1 MLKMYLP
8 ARQLNQGRVMA
19 AQGSI
24 LGNAVIR
31 KEDPG
36 LLTGS
41 NEYVDDLDIDAAQIV
56 FVRSTMA
63 HAILLEV
70 DISEAVNMP
79 GVLAVYTA
87 ENLELTAVNQS
98 EFMDPSMN
106 RPPLASGRV
115 RFVGDIIAAV
125 VAESKSQGVDAA
137 EQIIVDYDPLPANA
151 DIEDA
156 VADDAPIL
164 WEGAENNV
172 CFAIGNEYDGPDV
185 TEGADV
191 VVSERIVTQR
201 LAGVPMEPN
210 GCVAI
215 PEGDSMTFYASTQA
229 AHGLRDGLA
238 PNLGLEPDN
247 LRVIAPWVG
256 GGFGP
261 KAGLYIEYILCGK
274 AAQQLNQ
281 PVRWAEQRGEN
292 MVSMAQGRAMV
303 MNAEMGVNNDGS
315 IVGLKARVV
324 ADAGAYP
331 AIGAVLPM
339 LTMQLSQAV
348 YDIPAIDFF
357 AQSVVTNT
365 TFIGAYRGAGRP
377 EATQMVERVLDKAA
391 AAIGMDPAEIRR
403 KNYLQPDAFPLTTL
417 VGANYDSGEYERS
430 LDAVLEASG
439 YSELRAEQTRRR
451 ETNDPMLLGIGV
463 SSYGEVTA
471 PIGLHVEYGSCE
483 INDDGSATIK
493 VGTSSH
499 GQGHDTAFSM
509 LVNDVL
515 GIPMDQVNHVDADT
529 ETVARGSG
537 TMGSRSLQAGGS
549 AVYEASKVVLEKGK
563 QLAAALLEAS
573 ADDIVVGDG
582 ALQVAGVP
590 AKSVS
595 WAELASAAAE
605 QEIEG
610 GLAHELDFD
619 GTDSTYPFGSHVAVV
634 EVDSETGEVELLRHI
649 AVDDCGTILNPMLVH
664 GQQHGGIAQG
674 VAQALWEH
682 VQYDEDANPVSASLM
697 DYLMPSAA
705 DLPSFEVSNTE
716 TASPRNPLGAKG
728 IGESGTIGSTPA
740 VHNAVCDAL
749 VHLGVEHIDMPCTPQ
764 AVWKALQDA

>member
-1 MLKMYLP
+1 M
-8 ARQLNQGRVMA
+8 
-19 AQGSI
+19 
-24 LGNAVIR
+24 
-31 KEDPG
+31 
-36 LLTGS
+36 
-41 NEYVDDLDIDAAQIV
+41 
-56 FVRSTMA
+56 
-63 HAILLEV
+63 
-70 DISEAVNMP
+70 
-79 GVLAVYTA
+79 
-87 ENLELTAVNQS
+87 
-98 EFMDPSMN
+98 
-106 RPPLASGRV
+106 
-115 RFVGDIIAAV
+115 
-125 VAESKSQGVDAA
+125 
-137 EQIIVDYDPLPANA
+137 
-151 DIEDA
+151 
-156 VADDAPIL
+156 
-164 WEGAENNV
+164 
-172 CFAIGNEYDGPDV
+172 
-185 TEGADV
+185 
-191 VVSERIVTQR
+191 
-201 LAGVPMEPN
+201 
-210 GCVAI
+210 
-215 PEGDSMTFYASTQA
+215 
-229 AHGLRDGLA
+229 
-238 PNLGLEPDN
+238 
-247 LRVIAPWVG
+247 
-256 GGFGP
+256 
-261 KAGLYIEYILCGK
+261 
-274 AAQQLNQ
+274 
-281 PVRWAEQRGEN
+281 
-292 MVSMAQGRAMV
+292 
-303 MNAEMGVNNDGS
+303 
-315 IVGLKARVV
+315 
-324 ADAGAYP
+324 
-331 AIGAVLPM
+331 
-339 LTMQLSQAV
+339 
-348 YDIPAIDFF
+348 
-357 AQSVVTNT
+357 TNT

-439 YSELRAEQTRRR
+439 YSELRDEQTRRR

-463 SSYGEVTA
+463 SSYVEVTA

-563 QLAAALLEAS
+563 QLAATLLEAS

>member
-1 MLKMYLP
+1 
-8 ARQLNQGRVMA
+8 MA

-24 LGNAVIR
+24 LGNAVTR

-41 NEYVDDLDIDAAQIV
+41 NHYVDDLDIDAARIV

-63 HAILLEV
+63 HASLLEV

-79 GVLAVYTA
+79 GVLAVYTSD
-87 ENLELTAVNQS
+87 NLEMPAVNQS
-98 EFMDPSMN
+98 EFMAPSMN
-106 RPPLASGRV
+106 RPPLAVGRV

-125 VAESKSQGVDAA
+125 VAESHSQAVDAA
-137 EQIIVDYDPLPANA
+137 EQVIVDYDPLPANA
-151 DIEDA
+151 DIEA
-156 VADDAPIL
+156 ALADDAHIL

-185 TEGADV
+185 TEGADT

-238 PNLGLEPDN
+238 PNLGMEPEN
-247 LRVIAPWVG
+247 LRVVAPWVG

-261 KAGLYIEYILCGK
+261 KAGLYIEFILCGK
-274 AAQQLNQ
+274 AAQELTR
-281 PVRWAEQRGEN
+281 PVRWTEQRGEN
-292 MVSMAQGRAMV
+292 MLSMAQGRAMV
-303 MNAEMGVNNDGS
+303 MTADLGVNSDGS

-331 AIGAVLPM
+331 AIGAILPM

-357 AQSVVTNT
+357 AQSVLTNT
-365 TFIGAYRGAGRP
+365 TVIGAYRGAGRP
-377 EATQMVERVLDKAA
+377 EATQMVERILDKAA
-391 AAIGMDPAEIRR
+391 NAIGMDPAELRR
-403 KNYLQPDAFPLTTL
+403 KNYIQPDAFPLTTL

-439 YSELRAEQTRRR
+439 YADLRAEQARRR
-451 ETNDPMLLGIGV
+451 EANDPMMLGIGV
-463 SSYGEVTA
+463 SSYVEVTA

-509 LVNDVL
+509 IVNDVL
-515 GIPMDQVNHVDADT
+515 GIPMDQVTHVDADT
-529 ETVARGSG
+529 EEVARGSG
-537 TMGSRSLQAGGS
+537 TLGSRSLQAGGS
-549 AVYEASKVVLEKGK
+549 AIYEASQVVLEKGK
-563 QLAAALLEAS
+563 QLAASLLEAS
-573 ADDIVVGDG
+573 ADDIVVGEG

-590 AKSVS
+590 AKSIS
-595 WAELASAAAE
+595 WADLATAAVE

-619 GTDSTYPFGSHVAVV
+619 GTDATYPFGSHVAVV
-634 EVDSETGEVELLRHI
+634 EIDRETGHVELLRHV
-649 AVDDCGTILNPMLVH
+649 AVDDCGTILNPMLVN

-674 VAQALWEH
+674 IAQALWEH
-682 VQYDEDANPVSASLM
+682 VQYDEDANPVTASLM

-705 DLPSFEVSNTE
+705 ELPSFEVSNTE

-740 VHNAVCDAL
+740 VHNAVCDA
-749 VHLGVEHIDMPCTPQ
+749 VAHLGIEHVDMPCTPQ
-764 AVWKALQDA
+764 AVWRALQDA

>member
-1 MLKMYLP
+1 
-8 ARQLNQGRVMA
+8 MA

-24 LGNAVIR
+24 LGNAVTR

-151 DIEDA
+151 DIEAA
-156 VADDAPIL
+156 VADDAQIL

-463 SSYGEVTA
+463 SSYVEVTA

-563 QLAAALLEAS
+563 QLAATLLEAS

>member
-1 MLKMYLP
+1 
-8 ARQLNQGRVMA
+8 MA

-24 LGNAVIR
+24 LGNAVTR

-151 DIEDA
+151 DIEAA

-303 MNAEMGVNNDGS
+303 MNAEMGVNKDGS

-357 AQSVVTNT
+357 AQAVATNT

-463 SSYGEVTA
+463 SSYVEVTA

-563 QLAAALLEAS
+563 QLAATLLEAS

>member
-1 MLKMYLP
+1 
-8 ARQLNQGRVMA
+8 MA

-24 LGNAVIR
+24 LGNAVTR

-41 NEYVDDLDIDAAQIV
+41 NAYVDDLDIDSVRIV

-63 HAILLEV
+63 HASLLEV
-70 DISEAVNMP
+70 DTSEAINMP
-79 GVLAVYTA
+79 GVLAVYTSD
-87 ENLELTAVNQS
+87 NLNMDAVNQS

-106 RPPLASGRV
+106 RPPLAVDRV

-125 VAESKSQGVDAA
+125 VAESHSQAADAA
-137 EQIIVDYDPLPANA
+137 EQVIIDYDPLPANA
-151 DIEDA
+151 DIEAALEEGTD
-156 VADDAPIL
+156 IL
-164 WEGAENNV
+164 WEGAESNV

-185 TEGADV
+185 NEGADT

-238 PNLGLEPDN
+238 PSIGLEPDN

-261 KAGLYIEYILCGK
+261 KAGLYIEFILCAK
-274 AAQQLNQ
+274 AAQELNR
-281 PVRWAEQRGEN
+281 PVKWTEQRGEN
-292 MVSMAQGRAMV
+292 MLSMAQGRAMV
-303 MNAEMGVNNDGS
+303 MNAELGVNNDGS

-331 AIGAVLPM
+331 AIGAILPM

-377 EATQMVERVLDKAA
+377 EATQMVERILDKAA
-391 AAIGMDPAEIRR
+391 NAIGMDPAELRR
-403 KNYLQPDAFPLTTL
+403 KNYLQPEAFPLTTL

-439 YSELRAEQTRRR
+439 YADLRAEQKRRR
-451 ETNDPMLLGIGV
+451 ESDDPMLLGIGV
-463 SSYGEVTA
+463 SSYVEVTA

-509 LVNDVL
+509 IVNDVL
-515 GIPMDQVNHVDADT
+515 GIAMDEVTHIDADT
-529 ETVARGSG
+529 EEVARGAG

-549 AVYEASKVVLEKGK
+549 AIYEASQVVLEKGK
-563 QLAAALLEAS
+563 QLAASLLEAS
-573 ADDIVVGDG
+573 AEDIVVGEG

-590 AKSVS
+590 AKSIS
-595 WAELASAAAE
+595 WADLASAAVE

-634 EVDSETGEVELLRHI
+634 EIDRDTGHVELLRHI

-674 VAQALWEH
+674 IAQALWEH
-682 VQYDEDANPVSASLM
+682 VQYDEDANPVTASLM

-705 DLPSFEVSNTE
+705 ELPSFEVSNTE

-740 VHNAVCDAL
+740 VHNAVCDA
-749 VHLGVEHIDMPCTPQ
+749 VAHLGIEHVDMPCTPQ

>member
-1 MLKMYLP
+1 
-8 ARQLNQGRVMA
+8 MA

-24 LGNAVIR
+24 LGNAVTR

-36 LLTGS
+36 LLTGA
-41 NEYVDDLDIDAAQIV
+41 NDYVDDLDIDSVQIV

-63 HAILLEV
+63 HASLLGV
-70 DISEAVNMP
+70 DTSEAVNMP
-79 GVLAVYTA
+79 GVVAVYTA
-87 ENLELTAVNQS
+87 DNLSMDAVNQS

-106 RPPLASGRV
+106 RPPLAVGRV
-115 RFVGDIIAAV
+115 RFVGDIVAAV
-125 VAESKSQGVDAA
+125 VAESHSQAVDAA
-137 EQIIVDYDPLPANA
+137 EQVIVDYDPLPANA
-151 DIEDA
+151 DIEA
-156 VADDAPIL
+156 ALGDDADVL
-164 WEGAENNV
+164 WEGAESNV

-185 TEGADV
+185 NEGADA
-191 VVSERIVTQR
+191 VVSQRIVTQR

-238 PNLGLEPDN
+238 PSIGLEPEN

-261 KAGLYIEYILCGK
+261 KAGLYIEQILCAK
-274 AAQQLNQ
+274 AAQELNQ
-281 PVRWAEQRGEN
+281 PVKWTEQRGEN
-292 MVSMAQGRAMV
+292 MLSMAQGRAMV
-303 MNAEMGVNNDGS
+303 MNAELGVNNDGS

-331 AIGAVLPM
+331 AIGAILPM

-348 YDIPAIDFF
+348 YNIPAIDFF

-377 EATQMVERVLDKAA
+377 EATQMVERILDKAA
-391 AAIGMDPAEIRR
+391 NAIGMDPAELRR

-439 YSELRAEQTRRR
+439 YADLRAEQTRRR
-451 ETNDPMLLGIGV
+451 ESDDPKLLGIGV
-463 SSYGEVTA
+463 SSYVEVTA

-509 LVNDVL
+509 IVNDVL
-515 GIPMDQVNHVDADT
+515 GIPMDEVNHVDADT
-529 ETVARGSG
+529 QEVARGAG
-537 TMGSRSLQAGGS
+537 TLGSRSLQAGGS
-549 AVYEASKVVLEKGK
+549 AIYEASQVVLEKGK
-563 QLAAALLEAS
+563 QLAASLLEAS
-573 ADDIVVGDG
+573 AEDIVVGEG

-590 AKSVS
+590 AKSIS
-595 WAELASAAAE
+595 WADLASAAVE

-619 GTDSTYPFGSHVAVV
+619 GTDATYPFGSHVAVV
-634 EVDSETGEVELLRHI
+634 EIDRETGHVELLRHI
-649 AVDDCGTILNPMLVH
+649 AVDDCGTILNPMLVN

-674 VAQALWEH
+674 IAQALWEH
-682 VQYDEDANPVSASLM
+682 VQYDEDANPITASLM

-705 DLPSFEVSNTE
+705 ELPSFEVSNTE

-740 VHNAVCDAL
+740 VHNAVCDA
-749 VHLGVEHIDMPCTPQ
+749 VAHLGVEHVDMPCTPQ
-764 AVWKALQDA
+764 AVWQALQSV

>member
-1 MLKMYLP
+1 
-8 ARQLNQGRVMA
+8 MA

-24 LGNAVIR
+24 LGNAVTR

-41 NEYVDDLDIDAAQIV
+41 NDYVDDLDIESAQIV

-63 HAILLEV
+63 HASLLEV
-70 DISEAVNMP
+70 DTSEAVNMP
-79 GVLAVYTA
+79 GVLAVYTSD
-87 ENLELTAVNQS
+87 NLSMEATNQS

-106 RPPLASGRV
+106 RPPLAVGRV
-115 RFVGDIIAAV
+115 RFVGDIVAAI
-125 VAESKSQGVDAA
+125 VAESHSAAVDAA
-137 EQIIVDYDPLPANA
+137 EQVIVDYDPLPANA
-151 DIEDA
+151 DIEAALGDG
-156 VADDAPIL
+156 ADIL
-164 WEGAENNV
+164 WEGAESNV

-185 TEGADV
+185 NEGADA
-191 VVSERIVTQR
+191 VVSQRIVTQR

-215 PEGDSMTFYASTQA
+215 PEGDSMTFYASTQT

-238 PNLGLEPDN
+238 PNIGLDPEN

-261 KAGLYIEYILCGK
+261 KAGLYIEHILCAK
-274 AAQQLNQ
+274 AAQELDT
-281 PVRWAEQRGEN
+281 PVKWTEQRGEN
-292 MVSMAQGRAMV
+292 MLAMAQGRAMV
-303 MNAEMGVNNDGS
+303 MNAELGVNNDGS

-331 AIGAVLPM
+331 AIGAILPM

-348 YDIPAIDFF
+348 YNIPAIDFF

-377 EATQMVERVLDKAA
+377 EATQMVERILDKAA
-391 AAIGMDPAEIRR
+391 NAIGMDPAELRR

-439 YSELRAEQTRRR
+439 YADLRAEQTRRR
-451 ETNDPMLLGIGV
+451 ESDDPKLLGIGV
-463 SSYGEVTA
+463 SSYVEVTA

-509 LVNDVL
+509 IVNDVL
-515 GIPMDQVNHVDADT
+515 GIPMDEVNHVDADT
-529 ETVARGSG
+529 EEVARGAG
-537 TMGSRSLQAGGS
+537 TLGSRSLQAGGS
-549 AVYEASKVVLEKGK
+549 AIYEASQVVLEKGK
-563 QLAAALLEAS
+563 QLAASLLEAS
-573 ADDIVVGDG
+573 AEDIVVGEG

-590 AKSVS
+590 AKSIS
-595 WAELASAAAE
+595 WADLASAAVE

-619 GTDSTYPFGSHVAVV
+619 GSDATYPFGSHVAVV
-634 EVDSETGEVELLRHI
+634 EIDRETGEVDLLRHI
-649 AVDDCGTILNPMLVH
+649 AVDDCGTILNPMLVN

-674 VAQALWEH
+674 IAQALWEH
-682 VQYDEDANPVSASLM
+682 VQYDEDANPVTASLM

-705 DLPSFEVSNTE
+705 ELPSFEVSNTE

-740 VHNAVCDAL
+740 VHNAVCDA
-749 VHLGVEHIDMPCTPQ
+749 VAHLGVEHVDMPCTPQ
-764 AVWKALQDA
+764 AVWQALQSV

>member
-1 MLKMYLP
+1 
-8 ARQLNQGRVMA
+8 MA

-24 LGNAVIR
+24 LGNAVTR

-151 DIEDA
+151 DIEAA

-303 MNAEMGVNNDGS
+303 MNAEMGVNKDGS

-439 YSELRAEQTRRR
+439 YGELRAEQTRRR

-463 SSYGEVTA
+463 SSYVEVTA

-563 QLAAALLEAS
+563 QLAATLLEAS

>member
-1 MLKMYLP
+1 
-8 ARQLNQGRVMA
+8 MA

-24 LGNAVIR
+24 LGNAVTR

-87 ENLELTAVNQS
+87 ENLELTPVNQS

-151 DIEDA
+151 DIEAA

-172 CFAIGNEYDGPDV
+172 CFAIGNEYDGPEV

-463 SSYGEVTA
+463 SSYVEVTA

-563 QLAAALLEAS
+563 QLAATLLEAS

>member
-1 MLKMYLP
+1 
-8 ARQLNQGRVMA
+8 MA

-24 LGNAVIR
+24 LGNAVTR

-41 NEYVDDLDIDAAQIV
+41 NHYVDDLDIDAARIV

-63 HAILLEV
+63 HASLLEV
-70 DISEAVNMP
+70 DISEAGNMP
-79 GVLAVYTA
+79 GVLAVYTSD
-87 ENLELTAVNQS
+87 NLEMPAVNQS

-106 RPPLASGRV
+106 RPPLAVGRV

-125 VAESKSQGVDAA
+125 VAESHSQAVDAA
-137 EQIIVDYDPLPANA
+137 EQVIVDYDPLPANA
-151 DIEDA
+151 DIEA
-156 VADDAPIL
+156 ALADDAQIL

-185 TEGADV
+185 TEGADT

-238 PNLGLEPDN
+238 PNLGMEPEN
-247 LRVIAPWVG
+247 LRVVAPWVG

-261 KAGLYIEYILCGK
+261 KAGLYIEFILCGK
-274 AAQQLNQ
+274 AAQELTR
-281 PVRWAEQRGEN
+281 PVRWTEQRGEN
-292 MVSMAQGRAMV
+292 MLSMAQGRAMV
-303 MNAEMGVNNDGS
+303 MTADLGVNSDGS

-331 AIGAVLPM
+331 AIGAILPM

-357 AQSVVTNT
+357 AQSVLTNT
-365 TFIGAYRGAGRP
+365 TVIGAYRGAGRP
-377 EATQMVERVLDKAA
+377 EATQMVERILDKAA
-391 AAIGMDPAEIRR
+391 NAIGMDPAELRR
-403 KNYLQPDAFPLTTL
+403 KNYIQPDAFPLTTL

-439 YSELRAEQTRRR
+439 YADLRAEQARRR
-451 ETNDPMLLGIGV
+451 EANDPMMLGIGV
-463 SSYGEVTA
+463 SSYVEVTA

-509 LVNDVL
+509 IVNDVL
-515 GIPMDQVNHVDADT
+515 GIPMDQVTHVDADT
-529 ETVARGSG
+529 EEVARGSG
-537 TMGSRSLQAGGS
+537 TLGSRSLQAGGS
-549 AVYEASKVVLEKGK
+549 AIYEASQVVLEKGK
-563 QLAAALLEAS
+563 QLAASLLEAS
-573 ADDIVVGDG
+573 ADDIVVGEG

-590 AKSVS
+590 AKSIS
-595 WAELASAAAE
+595 WADLATAAVE

-619 GTDSTYPFGSHVAVV
+619 GTDATYPFGSHVAVV
-634 EVDSETGEVELLRHI
+634 EIDRETGHVELLRHV
-649 AVDDCGTILNPMLVH
+649 AVDDCGTILNPMLVN

-674 VAQALWEH
+674 IAQALWEH
-682 VQYDEDANPVSASLM
+682 VQYDEDANPVTASLM

-705 DLPSFEVSNTE
+705 ELPSFEVSNTE

-740 VHNAVCDAL
+740 VHNAVCDA
-749 VHLGVEHIDMPCTPQ
+749 VAHLGIEHVDMPCTPQ
-764 AVWKALQDA
+764 AVWRALQDA

>member
-1 MLKMYLP
+1 
-8 ARQLNQGRVMA
+8 MA

-24 LGNAVIR
+24 LGNAVTR

-41 NEYVDDLDIDAAQIV
+41 NHYVDDLDIDAARIV

-63 HAILLEV
+63 HASLLEV

-79 GVLAVYTA
+79 GVLAVYTSD
-87 ENLELTAVNQS
+87 NLEMPAVNQS

-106 RPPLASGRV
+106 RPPLAVGRV

-125 VAESKSQGVDAA
+125 VAESHSQAVDAA
-137 EQIIVDYDPLPANA
+137 EQVIVDYDPLPANA
-151 DIEDA
+151 DIEA
-156 VADDAPIL
+156 ALADDAHIL

-185 TEGADV
+185 TEGADT

-238 PNLGLEPDN
+238 PNLGMEPEN
-247 LRVIAPWVG
+247 LRVVAPWVG

-261 KAGLYIEYILCGK
+261 KAGLYIEFILCGK
-274 AAQQLNQ
+274 AAQELTR
-281 PVRWAEQRGEN
+281 PVRWTEQRGEN
-292 MVSMAQGRAMV
+292 MLSMAQGRAMV
-303 MNAEMGVNNDGS
+303 MTADLGVNSDGS

-331 AIGAVLPM
+331 AIGAILPM

-357 AQSVVTNT
+357 AQSVLTNT
-365 TFIGAYRGAGRP
+365 TVIGAYRGAGRP
-377 EATQMVERVLDKAA
+377 EATQMVERILDKAA
-391 AAIGMDPAEIRR
+391 NAIGMDPAELRR
-403 KNYLQPDAFPLTTL
+403 KNYIQPDAFPLTTL

-439 YSELRAEQTRRR
+439 YADLRAEQARRR
-451 ETNDPMLLGIGV
+451 EANDPMMLGIGV
-463 SSYGEVTA
+463 SSYVEVTA

-509 LVNDVL
+509 IVNDVL
-515 GIPMDQVNHVDADT
+515 GIPMDQVTHVDADT
-529 ETVARGSG
+529 EEVARGSG
-537 TMGSRSLQAGGS
+537 TLGSRSLQAGGS
-549 AVYEASKVVLEKGK
+549 AIYEASQVVLEKGK
-563 QLAAALLEAS
+563 QLAASLLEAS
-573 ADDIVVGDG
+573 ADDIVVGEG

-590 AKSVS
+590 AKSIS
-595 WAELASAAAE
+595 WADLATAAVE

-619 GTDSTYPFGSHVAVV
+619 GTDATYPFGSHVAVV
-634 EVDSETGEVELLRHI
+634 EIDRETGHVELLRHV
-649 AVDDCGTILNPMLVH
+649 AVDDCGTILNPMLVN

-674 VAQALWEH
+674 IAQALWEH
-682 VQYDEDANPVSASLM
+682 VQYDEDANPVTASLM

-705 DLPSFEVSNTE
+705 ELPSFEGSNCD

-740 VHNAVCDAL
+740 VHNAVCDA
-749 VHLGVEHIDMPCTPQ
+749 VAHLGIEHVDMPCTPQ
-764 AVWKALQDA
+764 AVWRALQDA

>member
-1 MLKMYLP
+1 
-8 ARQLNQGRVMA
+8 MA

-24 LGNAVIR
+24 LGNAVTR

-41 NEYVDDLDIDAAQIV
+41 NAYVDDLDIDSVRIV

-63 HAILLEV
+63 HASLLEV
-70 DISEAVNMP
+70 DTSEAVNMP

-87 ENLELTAVNQS
+87 DNLNMDAVNQS

-106 RPPLASGRV
+106 RPPLAVDRV

-125 VAESKSQGVDAA
+125 IAESHSQAADAA
-137 EQIIVDYDPLPANA
+137 EQIIIDYDPLPANA
-151 DIEDA
+151 DIEAALEEGTD
-156 VADDAPIL
+156 IL
-164 WEGAENNV
+164 WEGAESNV

-185 TEGADV
+185 NEGADT

-238 PNLGLEPDN
+238 PSIGLEPDN

-261 KAGLYIEYILCGK
+261 KAGLYIEFILCAK
-274 AAQQLNQ
+274 AAQELNR
-281 PVRWAEQRGEN
+281 PVKWTEQRGEN
-292 MVSMAQGRAMV
+292 MLSMAQGRAMV
-303 MNAEMGVNNDGS
+303 MNAELGVNNDGS

-331 AIGAVLPM
+331 AIGAILPM

-377 EATQMVERVLDKAA
+377 EATQMVERILDKAA
-391 AAIGMDPAEIRR
+391 NAIGMDPAELRR
-403 KNYLQPDAFPLTTL
+403 KNYLQPEAFPLTTL

-439 YSELRAEQTRRR
+439 YADLRAEQKRRR
-451 ETNDPMLLGIGV
+451 ESDDPMLLGIGV
-463 SSYGEVTA
+463 SSYVEVTA

-509 LVNDVL
+509 IVNDVL
-515 GIPMDQVNHVDADT
+515 GIAMDDVTHIDADT
-529 ETVARGSG
+529 EEVARGAG

-549 AVYEASKVVLEKGK
+549 AIYEASQVVLEKGK
-563 QLAAALLEAS
+563 QLAASLLEAS
-573 ADDIVVGDG
+573 AEDIVVGEG

-590 AKSVS
+590 AKSIS
-595 WAELASAAAE
+595 WADLASAAVE

-634 EVDSETGEVELLRHI
+634 EIDRDTGHVELLRHI

-674 VAQALWEH
+674 IAQALWEH
-682 VQYDEDANPVSASLM
+682 VQYDEDANPVTASLM

-705 DLPSFEVSNTE
+705 ELPSFEVSNTE

-740 VHNAVCDAL
+740 VHNAVCDA
-749 VHLGVEHIDMPCTPQ
+749 VAHLGIEHVDMPCTPQ

>member
-1 MLKMYLP
+1 
-8 ARQLNQGRVMA
+8 MA

-24 LGNAVIR
+24 LGNAVTR

-41 NEYVDDLDIDAAQIV
+41 NAYVDDLDIDSVRIV

-63 HAILLEV
+63 HASLLEV
-70 DISEAVNMP
+70 DTSEAINMP

-87 ENLELTAVNQS
+87 DNLNMDAVNQS

-106 RPPLASGRV
+106 RPPLAVDRV

-125 VAESKSQGVDAA
+125 IAESQSQAADAA
-137 EQIIVDYDPLPANA
+137 EQIIIDYDPLPANA
-151 DIEDA
+151 DIEAALEEGTD
-156 VADDAPIL
+156 IL
-164 WEGAENNV
+164 WEGAESNV

-185 TEGADV
+185 NEGADT

-238 PNLGLEPDN
+238 PSIGLEPDN

-261 KAGLYIEYILCGK
+261 KAGLYIEFILCAK
-274 AAQQLNQ
+274 AAQELNR
-281 PVRWAEQRGEN
+281 PVKWTEQRGEN
-292 MVSMAQGRAMV
+292 MLSMAQGRAMV
-303 MNAEMGVNNDGS
+303 MNAELGVNNDGS

-331 AIGAVLPM
+331 AIGAILPM

-377 EATQMVERVLDKAA
+377 EATQMVERILDKAA
-391 AAIGMDPAEIRR
+391 NAIGMDPAELRR
-403 KNYLQPDAFPLTTL
+403 KNYLQPEAFPLTTL

-439 YSELRAEQTRRR
+439 YADLRAEQKRRR
-451 ETNDPMLLGIGV
+451 ESDDPMLLGIGV
-463 SSYGEVTA
+463 SSYVEVTA

-509 LVNDVL
+509 IVNDVL
-515 GIPMDQVNHVDADT
+515 GIAMDEVTHIDADT
-529 ETVARGSG
+529 EEVARGAG

-549 AVYEASKVVLEKGK
+549 AIYEASQVVLEKGK
-563 QLAAALLEAS
+563 QLAASLLEAS
-573 ADDIVVGDG
+573 AEDIVVGEG

-590 AKSVS
+590 AKSIS
-595 WAELASAAAE
+595 WADLASAAVE

-634 EVDSETGEVELLRHI
+634 EIDRDTGHVELLRHI

-674 VAQALWEH
+674 IAQALWEH
-682 VQYDEDANPVSASLM
+682 VQYDEDANPVTASLM

-705 DLPSFEVSNTE
+705 ELPSFEVSNTE

-740 VHNAVCDAL
+740 VHNAVCDA
-749 VHLGVEHIDMPCTPQ
+749 VAHLGIEHVDMPCTPQ
-764 AVWKALQDA
+764 AVWKALQNA

>member
-1 MLKMYLP
+1 
-8 ARQLNQGRVMA
+8 MA
-19 AQGSI
+19 SQGSI
-24 LGNAVIR
+24 LGNAVTR

-41 NEYVDDLDIDAAQIV
+41 NDYVDDLDIESAQIV

-63 HAILLEV
+63 HASLLEV
-70 DISEAVNMP
+70 DTSEAVNMP
-79 GVLAVYTA
+79 GVLAVYTSD
-87 ENLELTAVNQS
+87 NLGMDAINQS

-106 RPPLASGRV
+106 RPPLAVGRV
-115 RFVGDIIAAV
+115 RFVGDIVAAI
-125 VAESKSQGVDAA
+125 VAESHSQAVDAA
-137 EQIIVDYDPLPANA
+137 EQVIVDYDPLPANA
-151 DIEDA
+151 DIEAALGDG
-156 VADDAPIL
+156 ADIL
-164 WEGAENNV
+164 WEGAESNV

-185 TEGADV
+185 NEGADA
-191 VVSERIVTQR
+191 VVSQRIVTQR

-215 PEGDSMTFYASTQA
+215 PEGDSMTFYASTQT

-238 PNLGLEPDN
+238 PSIGLDPEN
-247 LRVIAPWVG
+247 LRVVAPWVG

-261 KAGLYIEYILCGK
+261 KAGLYIEHILCAK
-274 AAQQLNQ
+274 AAQELNT
-281 PVRWAEQRGEN
+281 PVKWTEQRGEN
-292 MVSMAQGRAMV
+292 MLAMAQGRAMV
-303 MNAEMGVNNDGS
+303 MNAELGVNNDGS

-331 AIGAVLPM
+331 AIGAILPM

-348 YDIPAIDFF
+348 YNIPAIDFF

-377 EATQMVERVLDKAA
+377 EATQMVERILDKAA
-391 AAIGMDPAEIRR
+391 NAIGMDPAELRR

-439 YSELRAEQTRRR
+439 YADLRAEQARRR
-451 ETNDPMLLGIGV
+451 ESDDPKLLGIGV
-463 SSYGEVTA
+463 SSYVEVTA

-509 LVNDVL
+509 IVNDVL
-515 GIPMDQVNHVDADT
+515 GIPMDEVNHVDADT
-529 ETVARGSG
+529 EEVARGAG
-537 TMGSRSLQAGGS
+537 TLGSRSLQAGGS
-549 AVYEASKVVLEKGK
+549 AIYEASQVVLEKGK
-563 QLAAALLEAS
+563 QLAASLLEAS
-573 ADDIVVGDG
+573 AEDIVVGEG

-590 AKSVS
+590 AKSIS
-595 WAELASAAAE
+595 WADLASAAVE

-619 GTDSTYPFGSHVAVV
+619 GSDATYPFGSHVAVV
-634 EVDSETGEVELLRHI
+634 EIDRETGHVDLLRHI
-649 AVDDCGTILNPMLVH
+649 AVDDCGTILTPMLVN

-674 VAQALWEH
+674 IAQALWEH
-682 VQYDEDANPVSASLM
+682 VQYDEDANPVTASLM

-705 DLPSFEVSNTE
+705 ELPSFEVSNTE

-740 VHNAVCDAL
+740 VHNAVCDA
-749 VHLGVEHIDMPCTPQ
+749 VAHLGVEHVDMPCTPQ
-764 AVWKALQDA
+764 TVWQALQSV

>member
-1 MLKMYLP
+1 
-8 ARQLNQGRVMA
+8 MA

-24 LGNAVIR
+24 LGNAVTR

-41 NEYVDDLDIDAAQIV
+41 NDYVDDLDIESAQIV

-63 HAILLEV
+63 HASLLEV
-70 DISEAVNMP
+70 DTSEAVNMP
-79 GVLAVYTA
+79 GVLAVYTSD
-87 ENLELTAVNQS
+87 NLGMDAINQS

-106 RPPLASGRV
+106 RPPLAVGRV
-115 RFVGDIIAAV
+115 RFVGDIVAAI
-125 VAESKSQGVDAA
+125 VAESHSQAVDAA

-151 DIEDA
+151 DIEAALGDG
-156 VADDAPIL
+156 ADIL
-164 WEGAENNV
+164 WEGAESNV

-185 TEGADV
+185 NEGADA
-191 VVSERIVTQR
+191 VVSQRIVTQR

-215 PEGDSMTFYASTQA
+215 PEGDSMTFYASTQT

-238 PNLGLEPDN
+238 PSIGLDPEN
-247 LRVIAPWVG
+247 LRVVAPWVG

-261 KAGLYIEYILCGK
+261 KAGLYIEHILCAK
-274 AAQQLNQ
+274 AAQELNT
-281 PVRWAEQRGEN
+281 PVKWTEQRGEN
-292 MVSMAQGRAMV
+292 MLAMAQGRAMV
-303 MNAEMGVNNDGS
+303 MNAELGVNNDGS

-331 AIGAVLPM
+331 AIGAILPM

-348 YDIPAIDFF
+348 YNIPAIDFF

-377 EATQMVERVLDKAA
+377 EATQMVERILDKAA
-391 AAIGMDPAEIRR
+391 NAIGMDPAELRR

-439 YSELRAEQTRRR
+439 YADLRAEQARRR
-451 ETNDPMLLGIGV
+451 ESDDPKLLGIGV
-463 SSYGEVTA
+463 SSYVEVTA

-509 LVNDVL
+509 IVNDVL
-515 GIPMDQVNHVDADT
+515 GIPMDEVNHVDADT
-529 ETVARGSG
+529 EEVARGAG
-537 TMGSRSLQAGGS
+537 TLGSRSLQAGGS
-549 AVYEASKVVLEKGK
+549 AIYEASQVVLEKGK
-563 QLAAALLEAS
+563 QLAASLLEAS
-573 ADDIVVGDG
+573 AEDIVVGEG

-590 AKSVS
+590 AKSIS
-595 WAELASAAAE
+595 WADLASAAVE

-619 GTDSTYPFGSHVAVV
+619 GSDATYPFGSHVAVV
-634 EVDSETGEVELLRHI
+634 EIDRETGHVDLLRHI
-649 AVDDCGTILNPMLVH
+649 AVDDCGTILNPMLVN

-674 VAQALWEH
+674 IAQALWEH
-682 VQYDEDANPVSASLM
+682 VQYDEDANPVTASLM

-705 DLPSFEVSNTE
+705 ELPSFEVSNTE

-740 VHNAVCDAL
+740 VHNAVCDA
-749 VHLGVEHIDMPCTPQ
+749 VAHLGVEHVDMPCTPQ
-764 AVWKALQDA
+764 TVWQALQSV

>member
-1 MLKMYLP
+1 
-8 ARQLNQGRVMA
+8 MA

-24 LGNAVIR
+24 LGNAVTR

-115 RFVGDIIAAV
+115 RFVGDIIAVV

-151 DIEDA
+151 DIEAA
-156 VADDAPIL
+156 VADDAAIL

-463 SSYGEVTA
+463 SSYVEVTA

-563 QLAAALLEAS
+563 QLAATLLEAS

>member
-1 MLKMYLP
+1 
-8 ARQLNQGRVMA
+8 MA

-24 LGNAVIR
+24 LGNAVTR

-151 DIEDA
+151 DIEAA

-303 MNAEMGVNNDGS
+303 MNAEMGVNKDGS

-463 SSYGEVTA
+463 SSYVEVTA

-563 QLAAALLEAS
+563 QLAATLLEAS
-573 ADDIVVGDG
+573 ADDIVVGDR

>member
-1 MLKMYLP
+1 
-8 ARQLNQGRVMA
+8 MA

-24 LGNAVIR
+24 LGNAVTR

-41 NEYVDDLDIDAAQIV
+41 NDYISDLDIDAAQVV

-63 HAILLEV
+63 HASLLEV
-70 DISEAVNMP
+70 DTSEATSMP

-87 ENLELTAVNQS
+87 DNLEIAAVNQS

-106 RPPLASGRV
+106 RPPLAVGRV
-115 RFVGDIIAAV
+115 RFVGDIVAAV
-125 VAESKSQGVDAA
+125 VAETHSQAVDAA
-137 EQIIVDYDPLPANA
+137 EQVVVDYDPLPANV
-151 DIEDA
+151 DIEA
-156 VADDAPIL
+156 AAAEGAQIL
-164 WEGAENNV
+164 WEGADSNV

-185 TEGADV
+185 TEGADA

-201 LAGVPMEPN
+201 LAGVPMEAN
-210 GCVAI
+210 GCLAI
-215 PEGDSMTFYASTQA
+215 PEGDSMTFYASTQT
-229 AHGLRDGLA
+229 AHGLRDALA
-238 PNLGLEPDN
+238 PNIGMEPEN
-247 LRVIAPWVG
+247 LHVIAPWVG

-261 KAGLYIEYILCGK
+261 KAGLYIEHVLCAK
-274 AAQQLNQ
+274 AAQELTR
-281 PVRWAEQRGEN
+281 PVRWIEQRGEN

-303 MNAEMGVNNDGS
+303 MNAELGVNNDGS

-331 AIGAVLPM
+331 AIGAILPM

-377 EATQMVERVLDKAA
+377 EATQMVERILDKAA
-391 AAIGMDPAEIRR
+391 NAIGMDPAELRR
-403 KNYLQPDAFPLTTL
+403 KNYLQPGAFPLTTL
-417 VGANYDSGEYERS
+417 VGANYDSGEYERA

-439 YSELRAEQTRRR
+439 YSDLRAEQARRR
-451 ETNDPMLLGIGV
+451 EADDPMLLGIGV
-463 SSYGEVTA
+463 SSYVEVTA

-509 LVNDVL
+509 IVNDVL

-529 ETVARGSG
+529 EKVARGAG
-537 TMGSRSLQAGGS
+537 TLGSRSLQAGGS
-549 AVYEASKVVLEKGK
+549 AVYEASQVVLEKGK
-563 QLAAALLEAS
+563 QLAASLLEAS
-573 ADDIVVGDG
+573 ADDIVVGEG

-590 AKSVS
+590 AKSIS
-595 WAELASAAAE
+595 WADLATAAVE
-605 QEIEG
+605 QDIEG

-619 GTDSTYPFGSHVAVV
+619 GSDATYPFGSHVAVV
-634 EVDSETGEVELLRHI
+634 EVDRETGHVELLRHV
-649 AVDDCGTILNPMLVH
+649 AVDDCGTILNPMLVN

-674 VAQALWEH
+674 IAQALWEH
-682 VQYDEDANPVSASLM
+682 FQYDEDGNPISASLM

-705 DLPSFEVSNTE
+705 ELPSFEVSNTE

-740 VHNAVCDAL
+740 VHNAVCDA
-749 VHLGVEHIDMPCTPQ
+749 VAHLGIEHVDMPCTPQ
-764 AVWKALQDA
+764 TVWQALQNA

>member
-1 MLKMYLP
+1 
-8 ARQLNQGRVMA
+8 MA

-24 LGNAVIR
+24 LGNAVTR

-41 NEYVDDLDIDAAQIV
+41 NHYVDDLDIDAARIV

-63 HAILLEV
+63 HASLLEV

-79 GVLAVYTA
+79 GVLAVYTSD
-87 ENLELTAVNQS
+87 NLEMPAVNQS

-106 RPPLASGRV
+106 RPPLAVGRV

-125 VAESKSQGVDAA
+125 VAESHSQAVDAA
-137 EQIIVDYDPLPANA
+137 EQVIVDYDPLPANA
-151 DIEDA
+151 DIEA
-156 VADDAPIL
+156 ALADDAQIL
-164 WEGAENNV
+164 WEGAENTV

-185 TEGADV
+185 TEGADT

-238 PNLGLEPDN
+238 PNLGMEPEN
-247 LRVIAPWVG
+247 LRVVAPWVG

-261 KAGLYIEYILCGK
+261 KAGLYIEFILCGK
-274 AAQQLNQ
+274 AAQELTR
-281 PVRWAEQRGEN
+281 PVRSPEQRGEN
-292 MVSMAQGRAMV
+292 MLSMAQGRAMV
-303 MNAEMGVNNDGS
+303 MTADLGVNSDGS

-331 AIGAVLPM
+331 AIGAILPM

-357 AQSVVTNT
+357 AQSVLTNT
-365 TFIGAYRGAGRP
+365 TVIGAYRGAGRP
-377 EATQMVERVLDKAA
+377 EATQMVERILDKAA
-391 AAIGMDPAEIRR
+391 NAIGMDPAELRR
-403 KNYLQPDAFPLTTL
+403 KNYIQPDAFPLTTL

-439 YSELRAEQTRRR
+439 YADLRAEQARRR
-451 ETNDPMLLGIGV
+451 EANDPMMLGIGV
-463 SSYGEVTA
+463 SSYVEVTA

-509 LVNDVL
+509 IVNDVL
-515 GIPMDQVNHVDADT
+515 GIPMDQVTHVDADT
-529 ETVARGSG
+529 EEVARGSG
-537 TMGSRSLQAGGS
+537 TLGSRSLQAGGS
-549 AVYEASKVVLEKGK
+549 AIYEASQVVLEKGK
-563 QLAAALLEAS
+563 QLAASLLEAS
-573 ADDIVVGDG
+573 ADDIVVGEG

-590 AKSVS
+590 AKSIS
-595 WAELASAAAE
+595 WADLATAAVE

-619 GTDSTYPFGSHVAVV
+619 GTDATYPFGSHVAVV
-634 EVDSETGEVELLRHI
+634 EIDRETGHVELLRHV
-649 AVDDCGTILNPMLVH
+649 AVDDCGTILNPMLVN

-674 VAQALWEH
+674 IAQALWEH
-682 VQYDEDANPVSASLM
+682 VQYDEDANPVTASLM

-705 DLPSFEVSNTE
+705 ELPSFEVSNTE
-716 TASPRNPLGAKG
+716 TASPRNPLRAKG

-740 VHNAVCDAL
+740 VHNAVCDA
-749 VHLGVEHIDMPCTPQ
+749 VAHLGIEHVDMPCTPQ
-764 AVWKALQDA
+764 AVWRALQDA

>member
-1 MLKMYLP
+1 
-8 ARQLNQGRVMA
+8 MA

-24 LGNAVIR
+24 LGNAVTR

-125 VAESKSQGVDAA
+125 VAENKSQGVDAA

-151 DIEDA
+151 DIEAA

-185 TEGADV
+185 TESADV

-274 AAQQLNQ
+274 AAQQLDQ

-303 MNAEMGVNNDGS
+303 MNAEMGVNKDGS

-463 SSYGEVTA
+463 SSYVEVTA

-563 QLAAALLEAS
+563 QLAATLLEAS

>member
-1 MLKMYLP
+1 
-8 ARQLNQGRVMA
+8 MA

-24 LGNAVIR
+24 LGNAVTR

-41 NEYVDDLDIDAAQIV
+41 NAYVDDLDIDSVRIV

-63 HAILLEV
+63 HASLLEV
-70 DISEAVNMP
+70 DTSEAVNMP

-87 ENLELTAVNQS
+87 DNLNMDAVNQS

-106 RPPLASGRV
+106 RPPLAVDRV

-125 VAESKSQGVDAA
+125 VAESHSQAADAA
-137 EQIIVDYDPLPANA
+137 EQIIIDYDPLPANA
-151 DIEDA
+151 DIEAALEEGTD
-156 VADDAPIL
+156 IL
-164 WEGAENNV
+164 WEGAESNV

-185 TEGADV
+185 NEGADT

-238 PNLGLEPDN
+238 PSIGLEPDN

-261 KAGLYIEYILCGK
+261 KAGLYIEFILCAK
-274 AAQQLNQ
+274 AAQELNL
-281 PVRWAEQRGEN
+281 PVKWTEQRGEN
-292 MVSMAQGRAMV
+292 MLSMAQGRAMV
-303 MNAEMGVNNDGS
+303 MNAELGVNNDGS

-331 AIGAVLPM
+331 AIGAILPM

-377 EATQMVERVLDKAA
+377 EATQMVERILDKAA
-391 AAIGMDPAEIRR
+391 NAIGMDPAELRR
-403 KNYLQPDAFPLTTL
+403 KNYLQPEAFPLTTL

-439 YSELRAEQTRRR
+439 YADLRAEQKRRR
-451 ETNDPMLLGIGV
+451 ESDDPMLLGIGV
-463 SSYGEVTA
+463 SSYVEVTA

-509 LVNDVL
+509 IVNDVL
-515 GIPMDQVNHVDADT
+515 GIAMDEVTHIDADT
-529 ETVARGSG
+529 EEVARGAG

-549 AVYEASKVVLEKGK
+549 AIYEASQVVLEKGK
-563 QLAAALLEAS
+563 QLAASLLEAS
-573 ADDIVVGDG
+573 VEDIVVGEG

-590 AKSVS
+590 AKSIS
-595 WAELASAAAE
+595 WADLASAAVE

-634 EVDSETGEVELLRHI
+634 EIDRDTGHVELLRHI

-674 VAQALWEH
+674 IAQALWEH
-682 VQYDEDANPVSASLM
+682 VQYDEDANPVTASLM

-705 DLPSFEVSNTE
+705 ELPSFEVSNTE

-740 VHNAVCDAL
+740 VHNAVCDA
-749 VHLGVEHIDMPCTPQ
+749 VAHLGIEHVDMPCTPQ
-764 AVWKALQDA
+764 AVWKALQNA

>member
-1 MLKMYLP
+1 
-8 ARQLNQGRVMA
+8 MA

-24 LGNAVIR
+24 LGNAVTR

-36 LLTGS
+36 LLTGA
-41 NEYVDDLDIDAAQIV
+41 NDYVDDLDIDSVQIV

-63 HAILLEV
+63 HASLLGV
-70 DISEAVNMP
+70 DTSEAVNMP

-87 ENLELTAVNQS
+87 DNLSMDAVNQS

-106 RPPLASGRV
+106 RPPLAVGRV
-115 RFVGDIIAAV
+115 RFVGDIVAAV
-125 VAESKSQGVDAA
+125 VAESHSQAVDAA
-137 EQIIVDYDPLPANA
+137 EQVIVDYDPLPANA
-151 DIEDA
+151 DIEA
-156 VADDAPIL
+156 ALGDDADVL
-164 WEGAENNV
+164 WEGAESNV

-185 TEGADV
+185 NEGADA
-191 VVSERIVTQR
+191 VVSQRIVTQR

-215 PEGDSMTFYASTQA
+215 PEGDSMTFYASTQT

-238 PNLGLEPDN
+238 PSIGLEPEN

-261 KAGLYIEYILCGK
+261 KAGLYIEQILCAK
-274 AAQQLNQ
+274 AAQELNQ
-281 PVRWAEQRGEN
+281 PVKWTEQRGEN
-292 MVSMAQGRAMV
+292 MLSMAQGRAMV
-303 MNAEMGVNNDGS
+303 MNAELGVNNDGS

-331 AIGAVLPM
+331 AIGAILPM

-348 YDIPAIDFF
+348 YNIPAIDFF

-377 EATQMVERVLDKAA
+377 EATQMVERILDKAA
-391 AAIGMDPAEIRR
+391 NAIGMDPAELRR

-439 YSELRAEQTRRR
+439 YADLRAEQTRRR
-451 ETNDPMLLGIGV
+451 ESDDPKLLGIGV
-463 SSYGEVTA
+463 SSYVEVTA

-509 LVNDVL
+509 IVNDVL
-515 GIPMDQVNHVDADT
+515 GIPMDEVNHVDADT
-529 ETVARGSG
+529 QEVARGAG
-537 TMGSRSLQAGGS
+537 TLGSRSLQAGGS
-549 AVYEASKVVLEKGK
+549 AIYEASQVVLEKGK
-563 QLAAALLEAS
+563 QLAASLLEAS
-573 ADDIVVGDG
+573 AEDIVVGEG

-590 AKSVS
+590 AKSIS
-595 WAELASAAAE
+595 WADLASAAVE
-605 QEIEG
+605 QEVEG

-619 GTDSTYPFGSHVAVV
+619 GTDATYPFGSHVAVV
-634 EVDSETGEVELLRHI
+634 EIDRETGHVELLRHI
-649 AVDDCGTILNPMLVH
+649 AVDDCGTILNPMLVN

-674 VAQALWEH
+674 IAQALWEH
-682 VQYDEDANPVSASLM
+682 VQYDEDANPITASLM

-705 DLPSFEVSNTE
+705 ELPSFEVSNTE

-740 VHNAVCDAL
+740 VHNAVCDA
-749 VHLGVEHIDMPCTPQ
+749 VAHLGVEHVDMPCTPQ
-764 AVWKALQDA
+764 AVWQALQSV

>member
-1 MLKMYLP
+1 
-8 ARQLNQGRVMA
+8 MA

-24 LGNAVIR
+24 LGNAVTR

-41 NEYVDDLDIDAAQIV
+41 NAYVDDLDIDSAQIV

-63 HAILLEV
+63 HASLLGVET
-70 DISEAVNMP
+70 SEAVNMP
-79 GVLAVYTA
+79 GVLAVYTS
-87 ENLELTAVNQS
+87 ENFAMDAVNQS

-106 RPPLASGRV
+106 RPPLAVGRV

-125 VAESKSQGVDAA
+125 IAESHSQAVDAA
-137 EQIIVDYDPLPANA
+137 EQVIVDYDPLPANA
-151 DIEDA
+151 DIEA
-156 VADDAPIL
+156 ALADDAQVL

-185 TEGADV
+185 NEGADA

-215 PEGDSMTFYASTQA
+215 PEGSSMTFYASTQT

-238 PNLGLEPDN
+238 PSIGLDPEN

-261 KAGLYIEYILCGK
+261 KAGLYIEHILCAK
-274 AAQQLNQ
+274 AAQELDT
-281 PVRWAEQRGEN
+281 PVKWTEQRGEN
-292 MVSMAQGRAMV
+292 MLSMAQGRAMV
-303 MNAEMGVNNDGS
+303 MNAELGVNNDGS

-331 AIGAVLPM
+331 AIGAILPM

-348 YDIPAIDFF
+348 YTIPAIDFF

-377 EATQMVERVLDKAA
+377 EATQMVERILDKAA
-391 AAIGMDPAEIRR
+391 NAIGMDPAELRR
-403 KNYLQPDAFPLTTL
+403 KNYLQPESFPLTTL

-439 YSELRAEQTRRR
+439 YADLRAEQARRR
-451 ETNDPMLLGIGV
+451 ESGDPMLLGIGG
-463 SSYGEVTA
+463 SSYVEVTA

-509 LVNDVL
+509 IVNDVL
-515 GIPMDQVNHVDADT
+515 GIPMDDVNHVDADT
-529 ETVARGSG
+529 EEVARGAG
-537 TMGSRSLQAGGS
+537 TLGSRSLQAGGS
-549 AVYEASKVVLEKGK
+549 AIYEASKVVLEKGK
-563 QLAAALLEAS
+563 QLAASLLEAS
-573 ADDIVVGDG
+573 AEDIVVGEG
-582 ALQVAGVP
+582 SLQVAGVP
-590 AKSVS
+590 AKSIS
-595 WAELASAAAE
+595 WADLASAAVE

-619 GTDSTYPFGSHVAVV
+619 GTDATYPFGSHVAVV
-634 EVDSETGEVELLRHI
+634 EIDQETGHVELLRHV
-649 AVDDCGTILNPMLVH
+649 AVDDCGTILNPMLVN

-674 VAQALWEH
+674 IAQALWEH
-682 VQYDEDANPVSASLM
+682 VQYDEDANPVTTSLM

-705 DLPSFEVSNTE
+705 ELPSFEVSNTE

-740 VHNAVCDAL
+740 VHNAVCDA
-749 VHLGVEHIDMPCTPQ
+749 VAHLGVEHVDMPCTPQ
-764 AVWKALQDA
+764 TVWQALQSV

>member
-1 MLKMYLP
+1 
-8 ARQLNQGRVMA
+8 MA

-24 LGNAVIR
+24 LGNAVTR

-36 LLTGS
+36 LLTGA
-41 NEYVDDLDIDAAQIV
+41 NDYVDDLDIDSVQIV

-63 HAILLEV
+63 HASLLGV
-70 DISEAVNMP
+70 DTSEAVNMP

-87 ENLELTAVNQS
+87 DNLSMDAVNQS

-106 RPPLASGRV
+106 RPPLAVGRV
-115 RFVGDIIAAV
+115 RFVGDIVAAV
-125 VAESKSQGVDAA
+125 VAESHSQAVDAA
-137 EQIIVDYDPLPANA
+137 EQVIVDYDPLPANA
-151 DIEDA
+151 DIEA
-156 VADDAPIL
+156 ALGDDADVL
-164 WEGAENNV
+164 WEGAESNV

-185 TEGADV
+185 NEGADA
-191 VVSERIVTQR
+191 VVSQRIVTQR

-238 PNLGLEPDN
+238 PSIGLEPEN

-261 KAGLYIEYILCGK
+261 KAGLYIEQILCAK
-274 AAQQLNQ
+274 AAQELNQ
-281 PVRWAEQRGEN
+281 PVKWTEQRGEN
-292 MVSMAQGRAMV
+292 MLSMAQGRAMV
-303 MNAEMGVNNDGS
+303 MNAELGVNNDGS

-331 AIGAVLPM
+331 AIGAILPM

-348 YDIPAIDFF
+348 YNIPAIDFF

-377 EATQMVERVLDKAA
+377 EATQMVERILDKAA
-391 AAIGMDPAEIRR
+391 NAIGMDPAELRR

-439 YSELRAEQTRRR
+439 YADLRAEQTRRR
-451 ETNDPMLLGIGV
+451 ESDDPKLLGIGV
-463 SSYGEVTA
+463 SSYVEVTA

-509 LVNDVL
+509 IVNDVL
-515 GIPMDQVNHVDADT
+515 GIPMDEVNHVDADT
-529 ETVARGSG
+529 QEVARGAG
-537 TMGSRSLQAGGS
+537 TLGSRSLQAGGS
-549 AVYEASKVVLEKGK
+549 AIYEASQVVLEKGK
-563 QLAAALLEAS
+563 QLAASLLEAS
-573 ADDIVVGDG
+573 AEDIVVGEG

-590 AKSVS
+590 AKSIS
-595 WAELASAAAE
+595 WADLASAAVE

-619 GTDSTYPFGSHVAVV
+619 GTDATYPFGSHVAVV
-634 EVDSETGEVELLRHI
+634 EIDRETGHVELLRHI
-649 AVDDCGTILNPMLVH
+649 AVDDCGTILNPMLVN

-674 VAQALWEH
+674 IAQALWEH
-682 VQYDEDANPVSASLM
+682 VQYDEDANPITASLM

-705 DLPSFEVSNTE
+705 ELPSFEVSNTE

-740 VHNAVCDAL
+740 VHNAVCDA
-749 VHLGVEHIDMPCTPQ
+749 VAHLGVEHVDMPCTPQ
-764 AVWKALQDA
+764 AVWQALQSV